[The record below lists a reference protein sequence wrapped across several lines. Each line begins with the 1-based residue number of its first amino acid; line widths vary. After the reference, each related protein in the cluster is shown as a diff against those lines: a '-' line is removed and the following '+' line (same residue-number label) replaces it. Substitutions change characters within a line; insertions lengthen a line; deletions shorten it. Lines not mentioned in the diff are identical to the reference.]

1 MIFLVI
7 ECLIVLNVLFK
18 TSKVTYILLVYNK
31 LSIQYVIYYH
41 RDVFMTNLLN
51 VVAINLG
58 FRI

>member
-7 ECLIVLNVLFK
+7 ECLIVLYVLFK